1 MHYLN
6 DEEKKIVTY
15 SNRHAFPPRPLTDIE
30 KTLAR
35 IMFVRDIPSDTP
47 GDVVAKMDETY
58 LLVDKLKELTANNR
72 LADKVKAALASP
84 DTFDEFTEGY
94 PYAKYNYVIN
104 GNREQSTLVR
114 LGMAGFS
121 QPQIDQLMRWVA
133 QLALAFYAGLPKGVD
148 TFIWTPHT
156 RHYQTHNMAKAT
168 GDKAF
173 YGYAL
178 PKEEQALI
186 NTLFGDQAS
195 DSRPGGNLWAMHHV
209 RLYGIHKSPEVWARL
224 GWGDMAKEVFNTGLE
239 INFGYDHTPVTSV
252 STAPYW
258 FLELRQERT
267 NSRIR
272 FIVEG

>member
-1 MHYLN
+1 MNYLN
-6 DEEKKIVTY
+6 EAEKKIVTY
-15 SNRHAFPPRPLTDIE
+15 TNQYTFPPRKQTGIE
-30 KTLAR
+30 EAIAR
-35 IMFVRDIPSDTP
+35 IILVQDIPAVHKNEID
-47 GDVVAKMDETY
+47 AKEAEIDIS
-58 LLVDKLKELTANNR
+58 LNKIRELTANNR
-72 LADKVKAALASP
+72 LADKVKAALATP
-84 DTFDEFTEGY
+84 EKFEAFTEGY
-94 PYAKYNYVIN
+94 PYAKYGHLIN
-104 GNREQSTLVR
+104 GNQEQSTLVR
-114 LGMAGFS
+114 LGSAGFTE
-121 QPQIDQLMRWVA
+121 PQIDQLMRWVA
-133 QLALAFYAGLPKGVD
+133 QLVLAFHAGLPKGVD

-156 RHYQTHNMAKAT
+156 RHYQTHNMVKAT

-178 PKEEQALI
+178 PKEEQVLVNA
-186 NTLFGDQAS
+186 LFGDQAS

-209 RLYGIHKSPEVWARL
+209 RRYGIHKSPEVWARL

-239 INFGYDHTPVTSV
+239 INFGYDHAPITSV